1 MAWTATARR
10 LAITLL
16 AALAVTATLLAA
28 TPAEAAGPML
38 GAESLMVK
46 RINDARASR
55 GLNRLSVNLQMVR
68 IARSWSGTMARQ
80 GRLYH
85 RPNLADAV
93 YGPYRRLGENV
104 GVTRLSGAT
113 QTELVNRLHRAF
125 MNSDGHRHH
134 ILGDYNQFGVGIR
147 QTRDGTMWAT
157 INFLKGERGA
167 FPLYRDIDGS
177 DSESRIGRM
186 YYRGVVGGC
195 ATERYCP
202 GSTASR
208 RLMAKVLNRATRSH
222 RGSRW
227 LASRCDT
234 RRCKSQGSS
243 RRDAARAFAYVFS
256 LKASSGWFA
265 DLTGTDAK
273 LATAV
278 IRAGIMTECSTNRFC
293 PGHNVSRAKLAVLAY
308 RAVT

>member
-1 MAWTATARR
+1 MARPATARR

-16 AALAVTATLLAA
+16 AAMAVTVTLLQAA
-28 TPAEAAGPML
+28 PARAAGPSL
-38 GAESLMVK
+38 SAESAMLN
-46 RINDARASR
+46 RINDARRSR
-55 GLNRLSVNLQMVR
+55 GLPRLELNLQMVR
-68 IARSWSGTMARQ
+68 IARSWSATMARQ

-134 ILGDYNQFGVGIR
+134 ILGDYNGVGVGIR
-147 QTRDGTMWAT
+147 RSRDGAMWVT
-157 INFLKGERGA
+157 VNFLKGRLGA

-177 DSESRIGRM
+177 ENEGRIGRM

-202 GSTASR
+202 RATASR
-208 RLMAKVLNRATRSH
+208 RGLAQVLNRATNSR
-222 RGSRW
+222 RGSSW
-227 LASRCDT
+227 LADRCNT
-234 RRCKSQGSS
+234 RACKSGGAS
-243 RRDAARAFAYVFS
+243 RLDTAVAFARAFRLQPV
-256 LKASSGWFA
+256 SGWFS
-265 DLTGTDAK
+265 DLSGT
-273 LATAV
+273 TARV
-278 IRAGIMTECSTNRFC
+278 AQSVVRAGIMTECGTNRFC
-293 PGHNVSRAKLAVLAY
+293 PGRDVSRAKLAVYAY
-308 RAVT
+308 RAVN